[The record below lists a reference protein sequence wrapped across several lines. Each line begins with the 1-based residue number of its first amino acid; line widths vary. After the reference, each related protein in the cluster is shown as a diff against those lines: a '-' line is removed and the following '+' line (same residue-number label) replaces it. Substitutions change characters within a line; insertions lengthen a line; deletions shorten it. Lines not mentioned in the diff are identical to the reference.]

1 MIYSVNFVDM
11 TLKLNPLAVTKY
23 LSETNWELYPI
34 KRNDIKIFQYKKEDL
49 FEQVTIPLDKKLRDY
64 KNAMYDAVCKIAYV
78 EKKSVEQLMLYL
90 LNPNTDI
97 LKIRLDKK
105 EVESGNIMFDDAIQ
119 LFVNAKKLIA
129 ATALDVINP
138 KKMHYGRINEPVRNF
153 LSQCRFGQTEIGS
166 YVVSVICPFV
176 DFTGTVGYK
185 KINVLSDEEQCANS
199 LTRKVINRLLTNIAT
214 IKQEIDAGNLESLAN
229 YDSPISSNFYEA
241 LSGLSM
247 DTEDTTVEFMAEWS
261 PTVRSNQCKY
271 NRILITN
278 DYYEPIRT
286 IISKITEYTNERIE
300 TVDKIERLEVAPIID
315 SREYGTIERTEIVV
329 KIIELKA
336 APVIDS
342 REYGTIVIY
351 VGDNARV
358 KSVTVKLD
366 REDYDKA
373 VAAHQHGK
381 AVKVVGDLKGQVK
394 SVMENVIFSVV
405 E

>member
-64 KNAMYDAVCKIAYV
+64 KNAMYDSVCKIAYV

-119 LFVNAKKLIA
+119 LFDNAKKLIA

-176 DFTGTVGYK
+176 DFPKTEGYK
-185 KINVLSDEEQCANS
+185 KLNAFFDEEQYAYS
-199 LTRKVINRLLTNIAT
+199 LTREVINRLMTNVAT
-214 IKQEIDAGNLESLAN
+214 IKQKIDDGNLESLAN

-261 PTVRSNQCKY
+261 PTVKSNQCKY

-300 TVDKIERLEVAPIID
+300 TVDKIKRLEVAPISD
-315 SREYGTIERTEIVV
+315 SREYGTIERTEIVG